1 MHACKISKPAWEKS
15 NCRKRKKERQER
27 KNADNSG
34 QGILPATPSAVHITH
49 PDQNKKVPQLFL
61 RKPKYVKINYVL

>member
-1 MHACKISKPAWEKS
+1 MHAKFQNPPG
-15 NCRKRKKERQER
+15 RKVTAGKERQER